1 MSYQGFLVKNT
12 HVDSRIL
19 GDEQV
24 QRQRFS
30 LFAYPWGRHDARE
43 TPQAVSQS
51 EQKSG
56 LIWAKQC
63 GVRQM
68 LTFPS
73 VLVADH
79 AFLGTESVMFGD
91 LLIFVARLSV
101 VLWSVV
107 ILTTLA
113 SFLGVQYYQR
123 KTSRAALTDGGT
135 SGLTASVRGNPA
147 AVGVSKDSDD
157 CRFRTQGSTPEH
169 PRVSKLR
176 SGNPKKM
183 DFNDP
188 KKV

>member
-1 MSYQGFLVKNT
+1 
-12 HVDSRIL
+12 
-19 GDEQV
+19 
-24 QRQRFS
+24 
-30 LFAYPWGRHDARE
+30 
-43 TPQAVSQS
+43 
-51 EQKSG
+51 
-56 LIWAKQC
+56 
-63 GVRQM
+63 M

-79 AFLGTESVMFGD
+79 AFLGTESVMFGN

-135 SGLTASVRGNPA
+135 SGPTASGRGNPA
-147 AVGVSKDSDD
+147 AIGSSKDSDD
-157 CRFRTQGSTPEH
+157 CGFRTQSSRPEPH
-169 PRVSKLR
+169 RVSNVN
-176 SGNPKKM
+176 SGNVTKLNF
-183 DFNDP
+183 DDP